1 MVDSATSLTTV
12 WAPAKVNLYLH
23 VGRPLEDGR
32 HPLDSLV
39 MFADASAAD
48 RVSVR
53 PLKTVTLNVDGPNA
67 KALKGE
73 KQNLVLQA
81 AKLLKDAAGRSDLG
95 AALNLYKELPVAA
108 GIGGGSADA
117 AATLQALNR
126 YWNIGFGDEAL
137 LNLGAELGADVPAC
151 LRSDPQIMRGIGE
164 KLTPFSACGLPI
176 VLVNPAVKLST
187 ADVFRKFDELGMGA
201 DFKEREG
208 PDSTGGPEAL
218 AKALEEYSNDL
229 EAPTKLLCPAVNEV
243 LTTLEK
249 TEGALL
255 ARMSGSG
262 PTCFAVFSSFE
273 AAKAAAYVLSKR
285 KKKWWVRATLLS
297 GSQ

>member
-1 MVDSATSLTTV
+1 MVDSATSLSTV

-23 VGRPLEDGR
+23 VGEPLDDGR

-39 MFADASAAD
+39 MFADGAAAD
-48 RVSVR
+48 RISVR
-53 PLKTVTLNVDGPNA
+53 PSKAVTLNVDGPNS
-67 KALKGE
+67 KALKNE
-73 KQNLVLQA
+73 NQNLVLQA
-81 AKLLKDAAGRSDLG
+81 AKLLKDAAGRSGSG
-95 AALNLYKELPVAA
+95 AALTLYKELPVAA

-117 AATLQALNR
+117 AATLQALNK
-126 YWNIGFGDEAL
+126 YWNIGFGEEAL
-137 LNLGAELGADVPAC
+137 LSLGAELGADVPAC

-164 KLTPFSACGLPI
+164 KLTPFNIHALPI
-176 VLVNPAVKLST
+176 VLVNPMVKLST
-187 ADVFRKFDELGMGA
+187 ADVFRKFDEMKLGA
-201 DFKEREG
+201 DFEEREG
-208 PDSTGGPEAL
+208 PYSTDGPEAL
-218 AKALEEYSNDL
+218 AQALNDYRNDL
-229 EAPTKLLCPAVNEV
+229 EAPAKLLCSAVGDV

-262 PTCFAVFSSFE
+262 PTCFGVFSSIE

-297 GSQ
+297 GTR